1 MYMNCIIET
10 GRAPPK
16 NADFAIKMTVKQV
29 LIQLI
34 AHALLNARQCF
45 SQLVSVHD
53 DLSAMEQDLEE
64 LETQRLESEKE
75 RSVLQAQYDES
86 SVKQELLQQQ
96 KIRLQQE
103 KFIVQVLS

>member
-1 MYMNCIIET
+1 M
-10 GRAPPK
+10 
-16 NADFAIKMTVKQV
+16 
-29 LIQLI
+29 
-34 AHALLNARQCF
+34 
-45 SQLVSVHD
+45 SVHE

-96 KIRLQQE
+96 KVRLQQE
-103 KFIVQVLS
+103 KFVVQVLSRKQTRNTKGKYQERAN

>member
-1 MYMNCIIET
+1 MGCDGIFPTLQWIL
-10 GRAPPK
+10 P
-16 NADFAIKMTVKQV
+16 IKITVKQV
-29 LIQLI
+29 LMWFIK
-34 AHALLNARQCF
+34 HASLNAGNGF
-45 SQLVSVHD
+45 PQLVSVHE

-75 RSVLQAQYDES
+75 SSVLQAQYDES

>member
-1 MYMNCIIET
+1 M
-10 GRAPPK
+10 A
-16 NADFAIKMTVKQV
+16 
-29 LIQLI
+29 
-34 AHALLNARQCF
+34 
-45 SQLVSVHD
+45 
-53 DLSAMEQDLEE
+53 QDLEE

-103 KFIVQVLS
+103 KFVVQVLSKKKTRNTKGKCQERAN